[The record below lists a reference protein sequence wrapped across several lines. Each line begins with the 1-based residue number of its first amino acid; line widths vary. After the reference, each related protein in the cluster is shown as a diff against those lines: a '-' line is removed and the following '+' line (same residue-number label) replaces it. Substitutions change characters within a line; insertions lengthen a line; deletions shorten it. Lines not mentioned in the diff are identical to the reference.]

1 MTLLVV
7 LAALLSL
14 IHAAPG
20 EEALATRTLAPP
32 AGSGW
37 REAPGEGID
46 RAIDLTNALRLDEAE
61 AIAHRLHAEAVACE
75 DLRTRAAALDVLG
88 IVARMRGDA
97 DAALDYTSEALFL
110 AEQLRD
116 PTLRARAHNDLGRI
130 YFDLFADGR
139 RARAEYERGLALRT
153 KLTPRLLN
161 NLGNLALSESDFAA
175 AVAAYERALR
185 ASGKAKDRDGVL
197 AAEHNIGFT
206 LALQNEPA
214 RALPHLRRALA
225 IERRLRS
232 PAAARTLLSIS
243 EAYRALGR
251 SADALR
257 VLGDARRAA
266 SRDELLLATI
276 LLREGDLRLARGE
289 LAGAARDFDASQRII
304 ERRGDAGSLPLVLAY
319 RAKLRRAEGRA
330 RDAARL
336 ATEAAERAAAAG
348 QLDTFAQARSLAGA
362 AYRELGDEAAARTA
376 FGEAVEAVERT
387 RTRVA
392 GGRESRQR
400 FFEGE
405 VYPYLQLVEL
415 HVARGDAAA
424 ALEMA
429 ERAKARALR
438 DVVPAGALPEQPA
451 VEFAF
456 TESKVLA
463 FVLPRPRVVT
473 IAATPAEVAALAN
486 RFARELAERNLAFRA
501 TARQLHD
508 LLIAPLGLPPTPRLV
523 IVPDRELWR
532 VPFAAL
538 IDGRDRYLVKTAAIT
553 LSPSLRLG
561 AGSPRYT
568 TLFAAGNL
576 PDSAA
581 ELREVGALYPRAILE
596 DGATEAD
603 VKTRM
608 VEADVIHIAAH
619 GIFDDAAPL
628 ESHLVL
634 KDGLFTAR
642 ELMAMHLNASLVV
655 LSACETAAGRIAPGE
670 GIIGMTWAL
679 FLAGCP
685 TVVATEW
692 KIESTSARRL
702 VVALHRNITA
712 RARPPADA
720 LREAQLEVMREPRW
734 SHPFYW
740 AGFVVVSGRLAR

>member
-1 MTLLVV
+1 MTLLVLLV
-7 LAALLSL
+7 ALL
-14 IHAAPG
+14 APRDDV
-20 EEALATRTLAPP
+20 E
-32 AGSGW
+32 
-37 REAPGEGID
+37 
-46 RAIDLTNALRLDEAE
+46 RAIALTNALRLDDAQ
-61 AIAHRLHAEAVACE
+61 AIARRLHAEAVACD
-75 DLRTRAAALDVLG
+75 DLHTRAAALDVLG

-130 YFDLFADGR
+130 YFDLFADAR
-139 RARAEYERGLALRT
+139 RARAEYQRGLALRSS
-153 KLTPRLLN
+153 LTARLQN
-161 NLGNLALSESDFAA
+161 NLGNVALSESDFAA
-175 AVAAYERALR
+175 AISAYDRALR
-185 ASGKAKDRDGVL
+185 ASTKAKDRDGIL

-243 EAYRALGR
+243 EAYRSLGR
-251 SADALR
+251 TADALR
-257 VLGDARRAA
+257 VLGDARKAA
-266 SRDELLLATI
+266 QRDELLLATV

-304 ERRGDAGSLPLVLAY
+304 EQRGDAGSLPLVLAY
-319 RAKLRRAEGRA
+319 RAKLRRAEGRM

-336 ATEAAERAAAAG
+336 ATEAAERANEAG
-348 QLDTFAQARSLAGA
+348 QLDTFAQARSLAGT
-362 AYRELGDEAAARTA
+362 AYRELGDDGAARTA
-376 FGEAVEAVERT
+376 FGEAVDAIERT

-392 GGRESRQR
+392 GGGEARQR

-424 ALEMA
+424 ALDVA

-438 DVVPAGALPEQPA
+438 DVVRGGELPEQPA
-451 VEFAF
+451 VEFAI
-456 TESKVLA
+456 TESKVFA
-463 FVLPRPRVVT
+463 FVLPKLRVVT
-473 IAATPAEVAALAN
+473 IAATPAEVAELAN
-486 RFARELAERNLAFRA
+486 RFARELAERNLAFRT

-508 LLIAPLGLPPTPRLV
+508 LLIAPLALPPTSRLM

-538 IDGRDRYLVKTAAIT
+538 IDARDRYLVESMAIT

-561 AGSPRYT
+561 AGSAKYR
-568 TLFAAGNL
+568 TLYAAGNL
-576 PDSAA
+576 PDSAP
-581 ELREVGALYPRAILE
+581 ELREIGALYPHAVLQ
-596 DGATEAD
+596 DAATEQQ
-603 VKTRM
+603 VKAHIG
-608 VEADVIHIAAH
+608 EADVIHIAAH
-619 GIFDDAAPL
+619 GIFDDASPL
-628 ESHLVL
+628 ESHLIL
-634 KDGLFTAR
+634 RDGNLTAR
-642 ELMAMHLNASLVV
+642 ELMETHLTSSLVV

-670 GIIGMTWAL
+670 GIVGMTWAL

-692 KIESTSARRL
+692 KIESTSARHL
-702 VVALHRNITA
+702 VVALHRNIVA

-720 LREAQLEVMREPRW
+720 LREAQLELMREARYA
-734 SHPFYW
+734 HPFYW
-740 AGFVVVSGRLAR
+740 AAFVVISGR